1 MYANI
6 IIDIS
11 HESVD
16 RVFQYRVP
24 GELAGK
30 IRAGSQVYI
39 PFGAG
44 NKTRKGYVVELTETP
59 EFDEARIKDVAGIVK
74 GSVTAQSQLIWL
86 AWWMKERYGS
96 TMNQALKTV
105 LPVKQKVRQAVKK
118 RIRCLLGQDEL
129 AAAIREAEKKG
140 FRARLRLLT
149 ALRDQGSIPY

>member
-105 LPVKQKVRQAVKK
+105 LPVKEKIRPVQKRRLCTDLSAEEL
-118 RIRCLLGQDEL
+118 IHFPDHILLS
-129 AAAIREAEKKG
+129 R
-140 FRARLRLLT
+140 
-149 ALRDQGSIPY
+149 

>member
-24 GELAGK
+24 RELEGEIEAGK
-30 IRAGSQVYI
+30 QVYI

-44 NKTRKGYVVELTETP
+44 SRQRKGYVVELT
-59 EFDEARIKDVAGIVK
+59 DEVQYEESKIKDVAGIVK

-105 LPVKQKVRQAVKK
+105 LPVKQKIKESPKR
-118 RIRCLLGQDEL
+118 RIRCLLSP
-129 AAAIREAEKKG
+129 EALE
-140 FRARLRLLT
+140 
-149 ALRDQGSIPY
+149 